1 MTTRHRVLEQA
12 AVLVAALFINT
23 PVGMRSDGKTIDLRS
38 S

>member
-12 AVLVAALFINT
+12 AVLVAAPFINT
-23 PVGMRSDGKTIDLRS
+23 SVSMRSDGKAIDLRS